1 MGVSAVRA
9 YFLFF
14 IFLLMTISGCSEN
27 TDSALSGNSG
37 VESYA
42 LASAIVGA
50 ELRNDI
56 VIFKMLEGG
65 HEIAEPARYLMARSI
80 MVGILVINENNLGP
94 ESENWGIDSL
104 AGLCYINEY
113 IDELALY
120 VHKTEADYVKRYIDT
135 VIDYVHERLKPR
147 RAKAQG
153 IDSICGFAI
162 EDVINDIKKKSRK
175 D

>member
-1 MGVSAVRA
+1 
-9 YFLFF
+9 
-14 IFLLMTISGCSEN
+14 MTISGCSEN

-37 VESYA
+37 VESHA

-56 VIFKMLEGG
+56 VIFKMLDGG
-65 HEIAEPARYLMARSI
+65 HKGSEPARYLMARSI
-80 MVGILVINENNLGP
+80 MVSIILINENNLGP
-94 ESENWGIDSL
+94 ESGNWGIDSL

-147 RAKAQG
+147 RAKTHG

-162 EDVINDIKKKSRK
+162 EDVINDIKKKSGK
-175 D
+175 E